1 MNRGQLRTSLG
12 LVAVVLT
19 AFAATAQ
26 AQSRTG
32 QRMARTTVPTPYLT
46 VKVTMTDSKFTLS
59 KHSGPEEWD
68 ARFVIHNVGTKP
80 HAFDFRGGDARFE
93 GKVNTLVQPG
103 QKKIMILFLN
113 QQGTTLHY
121 FGSLAADRSNAGM
134 QGVFKMGKCVNL
146 KQKGQ
151 VFGGY
156 TTCGGA

>member
-1 MNRGQLRTSLG
+1 MRTGPIRTSLS
-12 LVAVVLT
+12 LVVLLL
-19 AFAATAQ
+19 AVFAATAQ

-32 QRMARTTVPTPYLT
+32 QRVTRTTVPTPYLT
-46 VKVTMTDSKFTLS
+46 VKVTMTDTKFTLS

-68 ARFVIHNVGTKP
+68 ARFVIHNIGTKP

-103 QKKIMILFLN
+103 QKKIMIVFLN
-113 QQGTTLHY
+113 QQGTILHY
-121 FGSLAADRSNAGM
+121 FGSLAADRNNAAM
-134 QGVFKMGKCVNL
+134 QGVFKVGKCVNL